1 MLYDLNKSFYE
12 QSSIFKYILYYIEI
26 IKVVECRPIEG
37 AGQID
42 NLKNEKS
49 EDIVFDLNLIKRNEL
64 NINLIYFD
72 LNITNKENYDHY
84 NNFKIDVVGGI

>member
-12 QSSIFKYILYYIEI
+12 QSSIFKDILYYIEI

-37 AGQID
+37 AGPID

-49 EDIVFDLNLIKRNEL
+49 EDIGLI
-64 NINLIYFD
+64 
-72 LNITNKENYDHY
+72 
-84 NNFKIDVVGGI
+84 